1 MVIFCAIIMRI
12 YAKIPY
18 YIKPINCRESD
29 NAASK
34 IHKMDKS
41 RAKTHATLVDIHNDM
56 YA

>member
-1 MVIFCAIIMRI
+1 MRI